1 MSAPKSTPIT
11 QYTITRGVFRSSYDI
26 TTTGQHGQPLYHVD
40 NSHWTPG
47 KPDLTFHAGANTT
60 GPIAGV
66 SKYRH
71 FSSDTEIGLG
81 DPSQPH
87 AIEWF
92 RLNRDSIMSGRYS
105 IRITLGITT
114 TGRNNVNN
122 NQQQQQPRTFTWK
135 RTRALS
141 RHSGGLKLVDESDR
155 VVAVFG
161 SGGSFST
168 SGQMDI
174 YVQYGERFQ
183 LLVLVSGLALRE
195 KLARARK
202 AAAAGAGAG
211 GGGGGA

>member
-1 MSAPKSTPIT
+1 
-11 QYTITRGVFRSSYDI
+11 
-26 TTTGQHGQPLYHVD
+26 VD
-40 NSHWTPG
+40 NSHWNPG
-47 KPDLTFHAGANTT
+47 KPDLTFHTGANTT

-105 IRITLGITT
+105 IRITLGTT
-114 TGRNNVNN
+114 TGSNS
-122 NQQQQQPRTFTWK
+122 NQQSQPRTFTWK
-135 RTRALS
+135 RTRSLS
-141 RHSGGLKLVDESDR
+141 KHSGGLKLVDESDR

-161 SGGSFST
+161 SGGSFSST
-168 SGQMDI
+168 TGQMDI
-174 YVQYGERFQ
+174 YVPYGERFQ

-195 KLARARK
+195 KLARARN
-202 AAAAGAGAG
+202 AAAAGAGAGAGAG

>member
-1 MSAPKSTPIT
+1 MSGSKSKPIAH
-11 QYTITRGVFRSSYDI
+11 YTIARGVFRSSYDI
-26 TTTGQHGQPLYHVD
+26 TSNGQPIYHVD

-105 IRITLGITT
+105 IRITLGTT
-114 TGRNNVNN
+114 TGSNNN
-122 NQQQQQPRTFTWK
+122 NQQQQQSRTFTWK
-135 RTRALS
+135 KTRSLS

-155 VVAVFG
+155 VVAVFASEG
-161 SGGSFST
+161 SL

-183 LLVLVSGLALRE
+183 LIVLVSGLALRE

-202 AAAAGAGAG
+202 AAAASAGAGAG